1 MGYTTYDMVIGVDA
15 GALSVTDER
24 LKVGVYRV
32 SLHLLQQL
40 ASRDQQNKYRL
51 YTFQKLSEDVMS
63 YMGEQC
69 ENVVLWPSAGWFSV
83 RLPLEL
89 RVHPVDIFL
98 GLSQAIPVSTA
109 TNIGFVYDLG
119 FLHHP
124 EHYPDSYDRLKQ
136 MTADLVGRSKH
147 IITISQSSAA
157 DLHQRFHVAIED
169 ITVAYPGVDER
180 FTTEGDV
187 NIGDRPYFLFVGSLK
202 RSKNIPMLLRA
213 FARFIETTDKT
224 YDLYL
229 VGGDFWVDPEIAE
242 TIEGERLSDRV
253 KLMGFVNDDT
263 LPSLYRGAV
272 AFVSP
277 SSWEGFCLPAVE
289 AMACGCPVIGST
301 TGAFP
306 EVVRD
311 AGILVDPVDQA
322 ELSRALTQVLD
333 VDRRSHMVAK
343 GMRNAK
349 QFTWSGFAV
358 DVYQVIHGL
367 THQPGVK

>member
-1 MGYTTYDMVIGVDA
+1 MGYTSYGMIIGVDA
-15 GALSVTDER
+15 GALSITDER

-32 SLHLLQQL
+32 SLRLLQQL
-40 ASRDQQNKYRL
+40 ASRDQQNSYRL
-51 YTFQKLSEDVMS
+51 YTFQKLAADVMRT
-63 YMGEQC
+63 MGEQC

-89 RVHPVDIFL
+89 RLRPVDIFL
-98 GLSQAIPVSTA
+98 GLSQALPVSSA
-109 TNIGFVYDLG
+109 VNIGFVYDLG

-147 IITISQSSAA
+147 IITISQASAL
-157 DLHQRFHVAIED
+157 DLHRRYHVAQED

-180 FTTEGDV
+180 FNTNGEVYTGE
-187 NIGDRPYFLFVGSLK
+187 RPYFLFVGSLK
-202 RSKNIPMLLRA
+202 RSKNIPLLLRA
-213 FARFIETTDKT
+213 FARFMQTTDKT

-229 VGGDFWVDPEIAE
+229 AGGDFWVDPEIAE

-253 KLMGFVNDDT
+253 KLLGFVDDDV

-277 SSWEGFCLPAVE
+277 SSWEGFCIPAVE
-289 AMACGCPVIGST
+289 AMASGCPVIGST

-311 AGILVDPVDQA
+311 AGILIDPMDQA
-322 ELSRALTQVLD
+322 ELTRAFAQVID
-333 VDRRSHMVAK
+333 ADRRAHMIAK

-358 DVYQVIHGL
+358 DVYQVIHEMIR
-367 THQPGVK
+367 HSGVR